1 MVVWGGHHGQCGI
14 RRGEYGCKYVDRYLK
29 KNLQAIAEK
38 LGICQ
43 TFKICQNCDPNIK
56 QSVNCNIIKKLQNHA
71 DDWVRE
77 GPIPNKKY
85 LMKGFLE

>member
-1 MVVWGGHHGQCGI
+1 MYTVSKIEIRTWSYGADVTGQCGI
-14 RRGEYGCKYVDRYLK
+14 RGGEYGYQYVDRYLK

-71 DDWVRE
+71 DD
-77 GPIPNKKY
+77 
-85 LMKGFLE
+85 